1 MCLRAEGPADLD
13 HISQVVVVSEAGARQ
28 PPDLS
33 RWRQL
38 VIDMPL

>member
-13 HISQVVVVSEAGARQ
+13 HISQVVVSEAGARQ

-38 VIDMPL
+38 VIDMPQ